1 MSKEPLAA
9 TVAAARHADA
19 RGRSVEAASRP
30 RVTMTPGNQ
39 LAHDLNGTGPL
50 LVATA
55 VRGEGFAD
63 FVRTVFASLYGE
75 LDPVLV
81 ADIERRRTLDQDVFS
96 GFWTPLL
103 DWDADTL
110 AEQAPKRT
118 HYPHLAQPEWFVSRV
133 HKFFSLDR
141 S

>member
-1 MSKEPLAA
+1 M
-9 TVAAARHADA
+9 
-19 RGRSVEAASRP
+19 
-30 RVTMTPGNQ
+30 
-39 LAHDLNGTGPL
+39 
-50 LVATA
+50 
-55 VRGEGFAD
+55 RGEGFAD

-110 AEQAPKRT
+110 AAWSRRMTSLPPDVPYLSLHGTDPGGDYADWLADRIPAAVAEQAPKRT

-133 HKFFSLDR
+133 HEFFSLDR